1 MIIEEAKI
9 KLEKYLEFLKTYKRY
24 FIIAGVILLVLI
36 ILIVVSLI
44 FLKTIKAKKTEKK
57 EVSEVKVKVEK
68 IKKKDY
74 TQKYSVMGT
83 IKGVV
88 ENDLRF
94 EIEGVLV
101 KYHFKEGDKIK
112 KGEPIASLDKKDA
125 LSKLEYVRNKYKSE
139 QASYQSALQR
149 LKVYE
154 DLYNLKAIS
163 EAKLAEVKYEVES
176 IKQRVNSVANELELA
191 ELNYKKTELLAPS
204 DGVLAEIII
213 HPGEFVTPHDI
224 IAKYVTLGDV
234 KFEVEVPEKDINFIS
249 IGMQAE
255 IQCDAYPGK
264 KFIGTVT
271 EISPIVREKTRT
283 VVVRIRI
290 PNDEGLLRSGMFAKG
305 QILLKEMKD
314 SFAVLKDSVISLGE
328 RQTKLLPI
336 LKPLP
341 DKPNMG
347 VVELRQITTGE
358 EVDKYVIVTDGVY
371 EGEYYV
377 TETSGE
383 LYDGLVVEYLETMQ

>member
-1 MIIEEAKI
+1 MIDKIRDKIEEYWGFVKI
-9 KLEKYLEFLKTYKRY
+9 YRKY
-24 FIIAGVILLVLI
+24 FIIAGVVLILLL
-36 ILIVVSLI
+36 SFI
-44 FLKTIKAKKTEKK
+44 FIKNIKTKKVEKK

-74 TQKYSVMGT
+74 TQQYSVMGT
-83 IKGVV
+83 IKGVI
-88 ENDLRF
+88 ENELRF

-101 KYHFKEGDKIK
+101 SYHYKEGDKIK
-112 KGEPIASLDKKDA
+112 KGEMIASIDKKDA

-154 DLYNLKAIS
+154 DLYNLRAIS
-163 EAKLAEVKYEVES
+163 EAKLVEVKYEVES
-176 IKQRVNSVANELELA
+176 IKQRVNSVANELQLA
-191 ELNYKKTELLAPS
+191 ELNFKKTDLLAPS

-224 IAKYVTLGDV
+224 VAKYVILGIV
-234 KFEVEVPEKDINFIS
+234 NFEVEVPEKDINFIS

-255 IQCDAYPGK
+255 IQCDAYPDK
-264 KFIGTVT
+264 KFIGTVA
-271 EISPIVREKTRT
+271 EISPIVKEKTRT
-283 VVVRIRI
+283 VVVRIRV

-314 SFAVLKDSVISLGE
+314 SFAVLKDSIIPLGE
-328 RQTKLLPI
+328 QTKLLPI

-341 DKPNMG
+341 DKQNTG
-347 VVELRQITTGE
+347 VIELRQITTAG

-383 LYDGLVVEYLETMQ
+383 LYDGLVVEYLETVQ